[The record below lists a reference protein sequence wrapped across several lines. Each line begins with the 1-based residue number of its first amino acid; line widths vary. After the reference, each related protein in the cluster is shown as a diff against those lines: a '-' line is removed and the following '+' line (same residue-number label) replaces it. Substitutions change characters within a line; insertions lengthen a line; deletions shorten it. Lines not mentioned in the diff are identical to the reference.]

1 MLHDVDTVTAAG
13 LPEFFC
19 WTKYG
24 TEAGEDIGAILA
36 RKEAERL
43 ASGGI
48 FLWGIGNA
56 IGPSVE
62 ALLSQAAEPQVVF
75 TPMRSRPANR
85 DVAPAQ
91 VAVWQSGVGLDGKP
105 FEVPA
110 HSRVTS
116 RISGSR
122 NYHYALV
129 CRSDEPVG
137 VSSGERPSFAST
149 HVQNL
154 RSGSR
159 VGASQVTSVV
169 RRIACALG
177 LLPTNYSV
185 SFTADL
191 VAPFFVRLTEYSLV
205 EGDQQVAAP
214 TRHER

>member
-13 LPEFFC
+13 LPEVFC

-43 ASGGI
+43 ASGGS

-56 IGPSVE
+56 IGPSVG
-62 ALLSQAAEPQVVF
+62 ALLSEAAEPQVVF
-75 TPMRSRPANR
+75 TPMRTRPANR

-91 VAVWQSGVGLDGKP
+91 VAVWHGGVGLDGEP

-116 RISGSR
+116 RLSGSR
-122 NYHYALV
+122 SHHYALV
-129 CRSDEPVG
+129 CGSNQPV
-137 VSSGERPSFAST
+137 SASTGERPSFAST

-169 RRIACALG
+169 RRIACTLG
-177 LLPTNYSV
+177 LLPTTYNV

-191 VAPFFVRLTEYSLV
+191 VAPYLVRLTEYSLV
-205 EGDQQVAAP
+205 GA
-214 TRHER
+214 